1 MEAAARELEPAEGLE
16 GFEGFEAF
24 EGAQTAG
31 LNALQNRWQRHVV
44 AVRVVALERLAEVF
58 GGFEAGQ
65 TAKPGKRQS

>member
-1 MEAAARELEPAEGLE
+1 VEAAARELEPAEGLE

-31 LNALQNRWQRHVV
+31 LNALQTRWQRH
-44 AVRVVALERLAEVF
+44 VRVVALERLAEAF